1 MYRSVHIPPT
11 SSRRCRIVSRP
22 VEIDRARAFAAASE
36 LFWCQGYRATSL
48 QDLLAATGMGRGSF
62 YGAFHGKEALFEAVV
77 DDYRR
82 TFAQILDEVL
92 TTGQGL
98 AALRAFLDRTLIQI
112 PDAERRRGCLLVNS
126 VLELEGVDPRLHGLA
141 VTCLKELDRA
151 VTVCLDQAAALGELR
166 SDVEP
171 GALAPV
177 LISLIEGWRVASR
190 TGVSREA
197 LRGQVDQFFTM
208 IAGH

>member
-1 MYRSVHIPPT
+1 M
-11 SSRRCRIVSRP
+11 SRP
-22 VEIDRARAFAAASE
+22 VEIDRDRAFAAASD

-62 YGAFHGKEALFEAVV
+62 YGAFHSKEALFEAVV

-82 TFAQILDEVL
+82 SFARILDDAL
-92 TTGQGL
+92 ARDPGL
-98 AALRAFLDRTLIQI
+98 AALRTFLDRTLIQV

-126 VLELEGVDPRLHGLA
+126 VLELEGVDPRLHDLA

-151 VTVCLDQAAALGELR
+151 VTVCLDQAAVQGELR

-197 LRGQVDQFFTM
+197 LRRQVDQFFTL
-208 IAGH
+208 IAAH